1 LAASTLIRRA
11 VPEDLDTL
19 TEVLCRAFDTD
30 PVMNW
35 FVRPDSGREAAFR
48 RFFELALRR
57 LTMPH
62 GEVYTTSGRDA
73 TACWTP
79 PGRGAGSLLDQVLM
93 LAEYV
98 RICGPRRFPGVM
110 RALAPIEA
118 RHPRHPHFYL
128 FLLGVLPG
136 SQGRGLGSALLQ
148 KVLERCDREA
158 IPAYLEN
165 SNPRNLPLYQRHGF
179 RVTAECPLGGAGGP
193 SLWLMWRDPEALG

>member
-1 LAASTLIRRA
+1 
-11 VPEDLDTL
+11 
-19 TEVLCRAFDTD
+19 
-30 PVMNW
+30 MNW
-35 FVRPDSGREAAFR
+35 FVRQDHGRAAAFH

-57 LTMPH
+57 LTMPY
-62 GEVYTTSGRDA
+62 GEVYTTSRREA
-73 TACWTP
+73 AACWTP

-93 LAEYV
+93 LADYV
-98 RICGPRRFPGVM
+98 RICGPRRFPSVM
-110 RALAPIEA
+110 RDFAPIEA
-118 RHPRHPHFYL
+118 RHPRRPHFYL

-179 RVTAECPLGGAGGP
+179 TVTAQCRLGGGP
-193 SLWLMWRDPEALG
+193 NLWLMWREPEALW